1 MTGSYQ
7 LTRPGQWAFSLLLLL
22 ALPLQAEIRAW
33 SFVQQSGGLR
43 IGQPYRQFTSWYL
56 PIRANVS
63 GIEAISTQPS
73 QLNSGLTCKEV
84 MTDIDKQAIYLA
96 IATEVGKGDARCPPA
111 KLRDI
116 APGRYR
122 VYYQY
127 DESRPK
133 PLGDITITS
142 STNWFT
148 ALFDE

>member
-7 LTRPGQWAFSLLLLL
+7 LTRPRQWALPLLLLL
-22 ALPLQAEIRAW
+22 ALPLQAQIRSW

-43 IGQPYRQFTSWYL
+43 IGQPYRQFTNWYL
-56 PIRANVS
+56 PVSANVS
-63 GIEAISTQPS
+63 GIERITTTPS
-73 QLNSGLTCKEV
+73 QFNNGLTCQEV

-96 IATEVGKGDARCPPA
+96 IATTEGKGNARCPPA

-127 DESRPK
+127 DEVK
-133 PLGDITITS
+133 PRALGEITITHS
-142 STNWFT
+142 PNWFT

>member
-7 LTRPGQWAFSLLLLL
+7 LTRPRQWALPLLLLL
-22 ALPLQAEIRAW
+22 ALPLQAQIRSW

-43 IGQPYRQFTSWYL
+43 IGQPYRQFTNWYL
-56 PIRANVS
+56 PVSANVS
-63 GIEAISTQPS
+63 GLEAITTEPRQR
-73 QLNSGLTCKEV
+73 NSGLSCKEV

-96 IATEVGKGDARCPPA
+96 IATGEKKGDVRCPPA
-111 KLRDI
+111 KLRGI

-127 DESRPK
+127 DEAK
-133 PLGDITITS
+133 PRALGEITIPPAP
-142 STNWFT
+142 NWFT